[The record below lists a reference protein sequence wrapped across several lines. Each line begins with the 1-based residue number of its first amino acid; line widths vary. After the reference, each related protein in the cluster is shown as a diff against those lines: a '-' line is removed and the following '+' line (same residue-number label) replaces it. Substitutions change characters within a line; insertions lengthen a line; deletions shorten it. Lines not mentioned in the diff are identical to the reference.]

1 MTKTKQHD
9 ACAVRDFDTER
20 ILQRRR
26 FKQYNLP
33 SGTDE
38 EILSWL
44 DVSPMTEQAP
54 CENRIAVWFLVK
66 EDVATLGRQI
76 GRQAKRHAQLVTRWL
91 MAGEKLG
98 DYSDARFERLT
109 AIMKAYEEPLTA
121 IKILFE
127 KLVKLGRA
135 NEKVA
140 QKIYRLRFAQN
151 LKAARVARGI
161 TQKQVAAM
169 LGSNVPTI
177 SDYERG
183 EVAPSFRN
191 LARLSDILNV
201 TIDSLIKQ

>member
-1 MTKTKQHD
+1 MG
-9 ACAVRDFDTER
+9 AFAFRGFDKER

-33 SGTDE
+33 SGTDK
-38 EILSWL
+38 EILAWL
-44 DVSPMTEQAP
+44 DVSQMTEQKA

-66 EDVATLGRQI
+66 EDVAAFGRQI
-76 GRQAKRHAQLVTRWL
+76 KRQATRHERLAVRRLLEGQND
-91 MAGEKLG
+91 A
-98 DYSDARFERLT
+98 ARFERLT

-135 NEKVA
+135 NEKIA
-140 QKIYRLRFAQN
+140 QKIYRQRFAQN
-151 LKAARVARGI
+151 LKSARIARGI
-161 TQKQVAAM
+161 TQRQVAVL